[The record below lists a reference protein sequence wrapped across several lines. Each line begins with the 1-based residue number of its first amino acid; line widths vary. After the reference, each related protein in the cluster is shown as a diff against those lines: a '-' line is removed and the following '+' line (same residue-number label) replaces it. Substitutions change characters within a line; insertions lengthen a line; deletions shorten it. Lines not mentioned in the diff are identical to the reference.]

1 MKLEFIAIG
10 NIDDSAVNMRHGKK
24 APDVSDILPT
34 VRKRGII
41 VPVILRPGIAEGR
54 FELVAGRRRVHAAR
68 IAQADEG
75 ADPELGRV
83 PSAIME
89 AGDDAAALEASL
101 IENIARLDPDE
112 VTQWETFTRLVKE
125 GREIDDIAV
134 TFGLPNLMIRR
145 VLALGN
151 LLPRIRSLY
160 AQEKID
166 RTTVRHLTL
175 ASKSQ
180 QKAWLALYDDPDNYT
195 PTGHQLKAWLFG
207 GQSIA
212 ARHALFELDAFDG
225 ATVADL
231 FGEDRYFADPETF
244 WTAQN
249 AAIEA
254 RKAACLEE
262 GWSDVV
268 IVPASEHFHSWEY
281 EKAAKRKGGRVYVD
295 VHSTGE
301 VTFHEGY
308 LTRKEPQRAAR
319 GEGPE
324 PAKIARPELT
334 STLQTYV
341 DLHRHAAVRAA
352 LLTHPQVALRLMVAH
367 AIVGSPLWR
376 VSPEPQTTRNDEVR
390 ESIETARGET
400 VFDERRRAV
409 LDMLGFGSEEATV
422 TGGNGDDYGVAGVF
436 LRLIE
441 LPDPAVMEV
450 ITVVIGETLAAG
462 SAAVEAVGTEIGIDM
477 ADWWQADDALFGLIR
492 DREVLGRMVGE
503 VAGQLVATA
512 NAGEKSKTL
521 KRIIGDHLTVPMAA
535 PRSSAGCRAGCSSRR
550 APTPRG
556 AASAPSPPT
565 PRSWPRAMS
574 EACRSPRSR
583 PNRSPKRRD
592 GLRAAAT
599 PPAFFGPQKSAARLR
614 RSGVGARSSRFQTI
628 ASGVSDPA
636 PDRIAAM
643 PSLPNRLASRS
654 SPALSVVSSRSPV
667 KIELAPAMKHSA
679 WVLSLMLSRPADKR
693 TMVVGMTIRATA
705 TVRTNSMSS
714 ILADGTSF
722 TMSPST
728 VPAIGTSALSG
739 TLSGGSERLV
749 RAWRKPTRSSR
760 LSPMP
765 RMPPQQTFI
774 PAARTRSSVSSRS

>member
-1 MKLEFIAIG
+1 MKLEFIDIG

-41 VPVILRPGIAEGR
+41 VPVILRPGVVEGR

-125 GREIDDIAV
+125 GREVDDIAV
-134 TFGLPNLMIRR
+134 TFGLPDLTIRR

-151 LLPRIRSLY
+151 LLPRIRHLY

-212 ARHALFELDAFDG
+212 AKVALFDLDTFAG

-231 FGEDRYFADPETF
+231 FGEDRYFADPEAF

-254 RKAACLEE
+254 RKASYLEE

-268 IVPASEHFHSWEY
+268 IVPASEHFQSWEY
-281 EKAAKRKGGRVYVD
+281 EKATKRKGGRVYVD
-295 VHSTGE
+295 VRATGE
-301 VTFHEGY
+301 ATFHEGY
-308 LTRKEPQRAAR
+308 LTRKEAR
-319 GEGPE
+319 RVASGETPEGPK
-324 PAKIARPELT
+324 PQRPELT

-352 LLTHPQVALRLMVAH
+352 LLTRPEVALRLMVAH
-367 AIVGSPLWR
+367 AIVGSHLWR

-441 LPDPAVMEV
+441 LPDAAVMEV

-477 ADWWQADDALFGLIR
+477 ADWWQADEALFGLIR
-492 DREVLGRMVGE
+492 DREVLGRMVGD
-503 VAGQLVATA
+503 VAGQLIATA

-521 KRIIGDHLTVPMAA
+521 KRIIADHLAGAEGRAKVERWVPRWMLFPPSAYTTRGGVGTVAA
-535 PRSSAGCRAGCSSRR
+535 HA
-550 APTPRG
+550 
-556 AASAPSPPT
+556 
-565 PRSWPRAMS
+565 
-574 EACRSPRSR
+574 
-583 PNRSPKRRD
+583 KVV
-592 GLRAAAT
+592 
-599 PPAFFGPQKSAARLR
+599 AARDMTA
-614 RSGVGARSSRFQTI
+614 GP
-628 ASGVSDPA
+628 DPEEQHE
-636 PDRIAAM
+636 PFKEAA
-643 PSLPNRLASRS
+643 
-654 SPALSVVSSRSPV
+654 
-667 KIELAPAMKHSA
+667 
-679 WVLSLMLSRPADKR
+679 
-693 TMVVGMTIRATA
+693 
-705 TVRTNSMSS
+705 
-714 ILADGTSF
+714 
-722 TMSPST
+722 
-728 VPAIGTSALSG
+728 
-739 TLSGGSERLV
+739 
-749 RAWRKPTRSSR
+749 
-760 LSPMP
+760 
-765 RMPPQQTFI
+765 
-774 PAARTRSSVSSRS
+774 

>member
-1 MKLEFIAIG
+1 MKLEFIDIG

-41 VPVILRPGIAEGR
+41 VPVILRPGVVEGR

-125 GREIDDIAV
+125 GREVDDMAV
-134 TFGLPNLMIRR
+134 TFGLPDLTIRR

-151 LLPRIRSLY
+151 LLPRIRHLY

-212 ARHALFELDAFDG
+212 AKVALFDLDTFAG

-231 FGEDRYFADPETF
+231 FGEDRYFADPEAF

-254 RKAACLEE
+254 RKASYLEE

-268 IVPASEHFHSWEY
+268 IVPASEHFQSWEY
-281 EKAAKRKGGRVYVD
+281 EKAPKRKGGRVYVD
-295 VHSTGE
+295 VRATGE
-301 VTFHEGY
+301 ATFHEGY
-308 LTRKEPQRAAR
+308 LTRKEAR
-319 GEGPE
+319 RVASGETPEGPK
-324 PAKIARPELT
+324 PQRPELT

-352 LLTHPQVALRLMVAH
+352 LLTRPEVALRLMVAH
-367 AIVGSPLWR
+367 AIVGSHLWR

-441 LPDPAVMEV
+441 LPDAAVMEV

-477 ADWWQADDALFGLIR
+477 ADWWQADEALFGLIR
-492 DREVLGRMVGE
+492 DREVLGRIVGD
-503 VAGQLVATA
+503 VAGQLIATA

-521 KRIIGDHLTVPMAA
+521 KRIIADHLGGAEGRAKVERWVPRWMQFPPSAYTARGGVGTVAA
-535 PRSSAGCRAGCSSRR
+535 HA
-550 APTPRG
+550 
-556 AASAPSPPT
+556 
-565 PRSWPRAMS
+565 
-574 EACRSPRSR
+574 
-583 PNRSPKRRD
+583 KVV
-592 GLRAAAT
+592 
-599 PPAFFGPQKSAARLR
+599 AARDMH
-614 RSGVGARSSRFQTI
+614 T
-628 ASGVSDPA
+628 A
-636 PDRIAAM
+636 PDPDDQAEPFRQAA
-643 PSLPNRLASRS
+643 
-654 SPALSVVSSRSPV
+654 
-667 KIELAPAMKHSA
+667 
-679 WVLSLMLSRPADKR
+679 
-693 TMVVGMTIRATA
+693 
-705 TVRTNSMSS
+705 
-714 ILADGTSF
+714 
-722 TMSPST
+722 
-728 VPAIGTSALSG
+728 
-739 TLSGGSERLV
+739 
-749 RAWRKPTRSSR
+749 
-760 LSPMP
+760 
-765 RMPPQQTFI
+765 
-774 PAARTRSSVSSRS
+774 

>member
-1 MKLEFIAIG
+1 MKLEFIDIG

-41 VPVILRPGIAEGR
+41 VPVILRPGATEGR

-68 IAQADEG
+68 IAQAEEG

-101 IENIARLDPDE
+101 IENLARLDPDE

-125 GREIDDIAV
+125 GREVDDIAA
-134 TFGLPNLMIRR
+134 TFGLPDLTIRR

-151 LLPRIRSLY
+151 LLPRIRQLY
-160 AQEKID
+160 RDEKID

-212 ARHALFELDAFDG
+212 AKVALFDLATYAG

-231 FGEDRYFADPETF
+231 FGDDRYFADPEAF

-249 AAIEA
+249 DAIETRRSA
-254 RKAACLEE
+254 YIED

-281 EKAAKRKGGRVYVD
+281 EKAAKRKGGRVYID
-295 VHSTGE
+295 VRSTGE

-308 LTRKEPQRAAR
+308 LTRKEARRVASGEAPQ
-319 GEGPE
+319 G
-324 PAKIARPELT
+324 AKPQRPELT

-352 LLTHPQVALRLMVAH
+352 LLTRPEVALRLMVAH
-367 AIVGSPLWR
+367 AVVGSHLWR

-390 ESIETARGET
+390 ESLESARGET

-409 LDMLGFGSEEATV
+409 LALLGFSSEEPTV
-422 TGGNGDDYGVAGVF
+422 TGGSGDDYGVAGVF
-436 LRLIE
+436 LRLVE
-441 LPDPAVMEV
+441 LPHPAVMEV
-450 ITVVIGETLAAG
+450 IAVVIGETLAAG
-462 SAAVEAVGTEIGIDM
+462 SAAVAAVGTEIGIDM
-477 ADWWQADDALFGLIR
+477 ADWWQADEALFGLIR
-492 DREVLGRMVGE
+492 DREVLGRMVAE
-503 VAGQLVATA
+503 VAGETVASA

-521 KRIIGDHLTVPMAA
+521 KRIIADHLAGNDGRPKVERWVPRWMRFPPSAYTARGGVGTVAA
-535 PRSSAGCRAGCSSRR
+535 HA
-550 APTPRG
+550 
-556 AASAPSPPT
+556 
-565 PRSWPRAMS
+565 
-574 EACRSPRSR
+574 
-583 PNRSPKRRD
+583 KVD
-592 GLRAAAT
+592 
-599 PPAFFGPQKSAARLR
+599 AARD
-614 RSGVGARSSRFQTI
+614 V
-628 ASGVSDPA
+628 
-636 PDRIAAM
+636 
-643 PSLPNRLASRS
+643 
-654 SPALSVVSSRSPV
+654 
-667 KIELAPAMKHSA
+667 
-679 WVLSLMLSRPADKR
+679 
-693 TMVVGMTIRATA
+693 ATA
-705 TVRTNSMSS
+705 PEPDEQ
-714 ILADGTSF
+714 AEPF
-722 TMSPST
+722 
-728 VPAIGTSALSG
+728 A
-739 TLSGGSERLV
+739 E
-749 RAWRKPTRSSR
+749 
-760 LSPMP
+760 
-765 RMPPQQTFI
+765 
-774 PAARTRSSVSSRS
+774 AA

>member
-1 MKLEFIAIG
+1 MKLEFIDIG

-41 VPVILRPGIAEGR
+41 VPVILRPATTEGR

-101 IENIARLDPDE
+101 IENLARLDPDE

-125 GREIDDIAV
+125 GREVDDIAA
-134 TFGLPNLMIRR
+134 TFGLPDLTIRR

-151 LLPRIRSLY
+151 LLPRIRQLY
-160 AQEKID
+160 RDEKID

-212 ARHALFELDAFDG
+212 AKVALFDLATYAG

-231 FGEDRYFADPETF
+231 FGDDRYFADPEAF

-249 AAIEA
+249 EAIEA
-254 RKAACLEE
+254 RRAAYLED

-295 VHSTGE
+295 VRSTGE

-308 LTRKEPQRAAR
+308 LTRKEARRVASGEAPQ
-319 GEGPE
+319 G
-324 PAKIARPELT
+324 AKPQRPELT

-352 LLTHPQVALRLMVAH
+352 LLTRPEVALRLMVAH
-367 AIVGSPLWR
+367 AVVGSHLWR

-390 ESIETARGET
+390 ESLETARGET

-409 LDMLGFGSEEATV
+409 LALLGFSSEEPTV

-436 LRLIE
+436 LRLVE

-450 ITVVIGETLAAG
+450 IAVVIGETLAAG
-462 SAAVEAVGTEIGIDM
+462 SAAVAAVGTEIGIDM
-477 ADWWQADDALFGLIR
+477 ADWWQADEALFGLIR
-492 DREVLGRMVGE
+492 DREVLGRVVAE
-503 VAGQLVATA
+503 VAGETVASA

-521 KRIIGDHLTVPMAA
+521 KRIIADHLAGNDGRPKVERWVPRWMQFPPSAYTTRGGVGTVAAHAKVDAARDVATVPEPDEQAEPFAEAA
-535 PRSSAGCRAGCSSRR
+535 
-550 APTPRG
+550 
-556 AASAPSPPT
+556 
-565 PRSWPRAMS
+565 
-574 EACRSPRSR
+574 
-583 PNRSPKRRD
+583 
-592 GLRAAAT
+592 
-599 PPAFFGPQKSAARLR
+599 
-614 RSGVGARSSRFQTI
+614 
-628 ASGVSDPA
+628 
-636 PDRIAAM
+636 
-643 PSLPNRLASRS
+643 
-654 SPALSVVSSRSPV
+654 
-667 KIELAPAMKHSA
+667 
-679 WVLSLMLSRPADKR
+679 
-693 TMVVGMTIRATA
+693 
-705 TVRTNSMSS
+705 
-714 ILADGTSF
+714 
-722 TMSPST
+722 
-728 VPAIGTSALSG
+728 
-739 TLSGGSERLV
+739 
-749 RAWRKPTRSSR
+749 
-760 LSPMP
+760 
-765 RMPPQQTFI
+765 
-774 PAARTRSSVSSRS
+774 